1 MNLFSR
7 LRRLWIINYLG
18 LLILSACTPAS
29 SQGQLFTSKE
39 GKFSILMPGAILE
52 ETNSPVKGITSRNLS
67 SIKNESIYTVAYV
80 KFPKKI
86 APNRLQNVLQLLINS
101 AIKTNFIKGKKISQ
115 TAINKNGYNCQDFS
129 LTGEPSSYI
138 IGEAKKKGLTIKSK
152 LFYQRSLLCI
162 KDNQAIEAVV
172 FTPSP
177 KEIKT
182 QGASFIK
189 SLNLKS

>member
-18 LLILSACTPAS
+18 LLIVSACTPTS
-29 SQGQLFTSKE
+29 SQGLLFTSKE
-39 GKFSILMPGAILE
+39 GNFSILMPGAILE
-52 ETNSPVKGITSRNLS
+52 ETNSPVKGITSRNWS
-67 SIKNESIYTVAYV
+67 SIKKESIYTVADV
-80 KFPKKI
+80 KLPKKI
-86 APNRLQNVLQLLINS
+86 APDRLQKFLQLLINA

-115 TAINKNGYNCQDFS
+115 TAVNKNGYKCQDFS
-129 LTGEPSSYI
+129 LTGKPSSYI

-162 KDNQAIEAVV
+162 KDNHAIEAVV

-177 KEIKT
+177 EELKT
-182 QGASFIK
+182 NGASFIK
-189 SLNLKS
+189 SFNLKS